1 MGFNVEF
8 RDKEDRVVEW
18 NQLDKEVC
26 DLWGV
31 AQDADKWA
39 TPPEKEYRNNWHEF
53 LGRSVM
59 LTRSFKKTAT
69 YSPSDLLQGLCLF
82 GGLYPQLDTI
92 EKYKYE
98 LQLLFFWIRQEYQ
111 IIVTIRW

>member
-8 RDKEDRVVEW
+8 RDKEDNVLEW
-18 NQLDKEVC
+18 NLLDKEVC

-31 AQDADKWA
+31 EQDADKWA
-39 TPPEKEYRNNWHEF
+39 TPPEKEYSQNWHEF

-59 LTRSFKKTAT
+59 LTRTFIEMGAYK
-69 YSPSDLLQGLCLF
+69 PSDLLQGLCSF
-82 GGLYPQLDTI
+82 GGLYPQLDRI

-98 LQLLFFWIRQEYQ
+98 LQLLFFWIRQEYK
-111 IIVTIRW
+111 IIVTNRW